1 MKAKEAGGKVSAVK
15 GVALEAKGTFLHIIL
30 YYGRHPTVCFPSPSS
45 IPSTVRRPEA
55 QNWLVDWFEFNPFV

>member
-30 YYGRHPTVCFPSPSS
+30 REISYCLFP
-45 IPSTVRRPEA
+45 ITA
-55 QNWLVDWFEFNPFV
+55 FNSLCIQET